1 VNRLVRKAQVRRRR
15 HPRHS
20 VRQTAATVFMLG
32 CVLAFGWFTTD
43 EIVVLRQRA
52 AAVHNPTE
60 AEPYSG
66 SILYTPDQGMLCRQF
81 LFDNRGGGVM
91 RDNGMVDCLR
101 AAYQGSDNTPK
112 QWSNDRMRVIATG
125 FRKG

>member
-1 VNRLVRKAQVRRRR
+1 VNRSVRKAQVRRR

-52 AAVHNPTE
+52 AAAHNPTE
-60 AEPYSG
+60 AELYSG
-66 SILYTPDQGMLCRQF
+66 SILYTPDHGMLCQQF
-81 LFDNRGGGVM
+81 LFDNRGGVM
-91 RDNGMVDCLR
+91 RDNGMVDCLG
-101 AAYQGSDNTPK
+101 AAYRGSDNTPK